1 MRTKRTDTARP
12 AVRTTLL
19 PFSLLGHQRSTGNQ
33 VRVTRSFPATPS
45 VFPSLTHI
53 FKNSSKRMVWG
64 DICVKIYSILYPH
77 VDLMVRIHKKK
88 QMNKDNCKHNNFLFI
103 FMEMMIIL
111 QKRFHTSSLR
121 SVSKMLLNP
130 LYI

>member
-12 AVRTTLL
+12 AVRTALL
-19 PFSLLGHQRSTGNQ
+19 PFSLLGHQRSTENQ

-77 VDLMVRIHKKK
+77 VDLMVRIHKK